1 MATRYAWVVRVDSE
15 HDKQHN
21 IYGVHANRASALKH
35 ANHIVED
42 RIGRGMHNRKPGT
55 SVVYHVVNRKLSTIS
70 EHELDPC
77 FFCVDIY
84 DAKKQYERL
93 TVTRYYMSGGKAK

>member
-21 IYGVHANRASALKH
+21 IYGVHASRASAIKH
-35 ANHIVED
+35 AQDVIKD
-42 RIGRGMHNRKPGT
+42 RHRHPGV
-55 SVVYHVVNRKLSTIS
+55 SARYHVLARNPSTIS

-93 TVTRYYMSGGKAK
+93 TVTRYYMSGGKKK